1 MIAQTYRAV
10 LRGNELEWID
20 TPPVPAGPTEVA
32 ITLLKPQ
39 PASEDERRAQ
49 RQMAVAALAELAAA
63 GGISSIPDP
72 AAWEREIRQDR
83 PLPGRE
89 D

>member
-1 MIAQTYRAV
+1 VTDTYRAV
-10 LRGNELEWID
+10 IRGNTVKWID
-20 TPPVPAGPTEVA
+20 TPPNPDVETEVS
-32 ITLLKPQ
+32 ITLLKPR
-39 PASEDERRAQ
+39 PESEESRRAR
-49 RQMAVAALAELAAA
+49 RQLAVDALAELAAA
-63 GGISSIPDP
+63 GGIKSIPDP

>member
-10 LRGNELEWID
+10 LRGDHVDWID
-20 TPPVPAGPTEVA
+20 TPPNRRGDTPVQ
-32 ITLLKPQ
+32 ITLIEPDAE
-39 PASEDERRAQ
+39 PEEARRA
-49 RQMAVAALAELAAA
+49 RRKAAVEALSRLAAA
-63 GGISSIPDP
+63 GGIASIPDP
-72 AAWEREIRQDR
+72 AAWQREIRQDR

>member
-10 LRGNELEWID
+10 LRGNQVEWID
-20 TPPVPAGPTEVA
+20 TPPAPEGPTQVA
-32 ITLLKPQ
+32 ITLLTPQ
-39 PASEDERRAQ
+39 PESEDVRRAQ
-49 RQMAVAALAELAAA
+49 RQLAVAALAELAAA
-63 GGISSIPDP
+63 GGIASIPDP

-89 D
+89 E